1 MFTVDQARTEVRRR
15 FLLALDARSGS
26 NASGSA
32 PEPTPPP
39 IEGQSTHGSAS
50 GSVPPSTGV
59 QHEYSELFNPW
70 IDNPEHG
77 GHGPRLRTGALDEHQ
92 RRVVDTAVYEG
103 KNICIVGGAG
113 TGKSVTCEILLDEL
127 RVQGKSVS
135 IVTPSGTSAV
145 NVNAQ
150 TLHSYF
156 GLGGESN
163 KGIDEYKDNMKTS
176 IVAKLKLLETL
187 VIDEISMVSYEMFD
201 RMNEMSKAARDDDRP
216 FGGIQVIVF
225 GDFCQLPPVK
235 PHQHCYD
242 CGREREAITVRG
254 RKNGKKG
261 EKMWVC
267 NEHGSIKDSDKMW
280 VLKSKQWNK
289 LEFEYLPL
297 STGHRQA
304 EPEFLTLLK
313 KLRHGKPFSRK
324 DIALLLEH
332 PSDAMNAVQL
342 VSKRV
347 QAQGINDNRFN
358 SHELREAQ
366 SQRYECRDDFI
377 WKMEAHPELAD
388 INQNIKAALIQ
399 HPYEQIVR
407 LKVGQPVILQKNL
420 DVQKGLV
427 NGSQGT
433 IIDFV
438 MYDQACQ
445 PRDLTT
451 DAGEI
456 SQLRRNHVFD
466 FIVGQG
472 YPSIPLVQFHNQDE
486 PVTVYP
492 DCSVSERGFKKPHS
506 LLIRTQIPLLP
517 GWAMTIHKA
526 QGMTLQKAVVHLDH
540 CWQSGMAYVALSR
553 VKNLEGL
560 KVMGL
565 RADHFNHAVDEQ
577 VKIFLQDKFNE
588 DFDLIDLDG

>member
-1 MFTVDQARTEVRRR
+1 VQNEGARPFNEYIDHPER
-15 FLLALDARSGS
+15 AL
-26 NASGSA
+26 
-32 PEPTPPP
+32 
-39 IEGQSTHGSAS
+39 
-50 GSVPPSTGV
+50 
-59 QHEYSELFNPW
+59 
-70 IDNPEHG
+70 
-77 GHGPRLRTGALDEHQ
+77 HGPRLRVDALDDLQ
-92 RRVVDTAVYEG
+92 RRIVHTATQSDR
-103 KNICIVGGAG
+103 NLCIVGGAG
-113 TGKSVTCEILLDEL
+113 TGKSVTCEILLDQMRDRL
-127 RVQGKSVS
+127 KNIT

-145 NVNAQ
+145 NVHAQ
-150 TLHSYF
+150 TLHSFF

-163 KGIDEYKDNMKTS
+163 KGIDEYKDKMKTCT
-176 IVAKLKLLETL
+176 VEKLQKLDTL

-201 RMNEMSKAARDDDRP
+201 RMNEMCKAARDDDRP
-216 FGGIQVIVF
+216 FGNIQIIVF

-254 RKNGKKG
+254 RKDGKKG
-261 EKMWVC
+261 EKTWVC
-267 NEHGSIKDSDKMW
+267 NKHGNIKDSNNTW
-280 VLKSKQWNK
+280 VFKSKQRGK
-289 LEFEYLPL
+289 MEFEYLPL

-304 EPEFLTLLK
+304 DPEFLKLLD
-313 KLRHGKPFSRK
+313 KLRHGHPFSRK
-324 DIALLLEH
+324 DISLLLDH

-366 SQRYECRDDFI
+366 AQRYECRDDFR

-399 HPYEQIVR
+399 HPYEQWVR
-407 LKVGQPVILQKNL
+407 LKAGQPVILQKNL

-427 NGSQGT
+427 NGSQGI

-456 SQLRRNHVFD
+456 AQLRRNYVLD
-466 FIVGQG
+466 FICGQG
-472 YPSIPLVQFHNQDE
+472 YPNIPLVKFHNQDE

-577 VKIFLQDKFNE
+577 VKTFLEEKFGEN
-588 DFDLIDLDG
+588 FDAIDSDDQ